1 MTARQLRWGLLL
13 ELLAWLGWVAW
24 RHGADAAAGTWVAEV
39 LLFVLGARALVVAV
53 SFGFLLLGSGPRPAG
68 ERLGPIGLVRLALQ
82 EYLALCTLFLLVQP
96 FESLWM
102 RRDRLRA
109 RPSAAGEGRPPLL
122 LIHGY
127 QCNRGFW
134 IWLRPRLEAAG
145 WTVATLNVEPIL
157 GDIDAMVDGVEQRLR
172 ALRQATGAAQV
183 ILVGHSMGGL
193 IARAYLR
200 RFGAAQVNA
209 VVTLG
214 SPHYGSRLARLAWGR
229 SGRQMVIGNPW
240 LRSLAE
246 EPLTVPL
253 TSIYSLHDNQV
264 MPQRACAELAGAR
277 AVALTGVSH
286 LGMAFSGRCLRAL
299 LQVLEPHRPP

>member
-13 ELLAWLGWVAW
+13 ELLAWLGLVAW
-24 RHGADAAAGTWVAEV
+24 RHGGEAPPGTWVVEV
-39 LLFVLGARALVVAV
+39 LLLVLGARALVVAV
-53 SFGFLLLGSGPRPAG
+53 SFGFLLLGSGPRAAG
-68 ERLGPIGLVRLALQ
+68 ERLGPVALVRLALQ
-82 EYLALCTLFLLVQP
+82 EYLALCALFLLVQP

-102 RRDRLRA
+102 RRDRLPA
-109 RPSAAGEGRPPLL
+109 RRPTSAAARPPLL
-122 LIHGY
+122 LLHGY

-145 WTVATLNVEPIL
+145 WTVATLNVQPIL
-157 GDIDAMVDGVEQRLR
+157 GDIDAMVDGVEDRLH

-200 RFGAAQVNA
+200 RFGASQVAA

-246 EPLTVPL
+246 EALPVPL

-299 LQVLEPHRPP
+299 LQVLDLHRSP